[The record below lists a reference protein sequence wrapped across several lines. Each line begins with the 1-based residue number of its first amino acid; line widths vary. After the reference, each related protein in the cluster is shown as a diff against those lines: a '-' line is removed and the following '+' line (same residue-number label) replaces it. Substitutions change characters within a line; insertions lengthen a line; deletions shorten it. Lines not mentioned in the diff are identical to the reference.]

1 MKREYTAP
9 TFVQAGDVVEQT
21 RTGGMDAIE
30 QEVPSGKNPLA
41 GSVGY
46 YL

>member
-1 MKREYTAP
+1 MKREYTTP
-9 TFVQAGDVVEQT
+9 TIVETGDVVEQT
-21 RTGGMDAIE
+21 RTGGTDAIE
-30 QEVPSGKNPLA
+30 DDVQFGKNPLA